1 MCTLT
6 VISGSLAI
14 VFMPHSQLCRG
25 GSVTLLLISFGL
37 TLIRLLD
44 LPLAVLQILSKF
56 ARTLVG
62 DTHPR
67 FGSLLFLVNLGKIPA
82 GFYFFSAT

>member
-1 MCTLT
+1 MCSLT

-14 VFMPHSQLCRG
+14 VFMPRSQLCRG
-25 GSVTLLLISFGL
+25 GSVTLLLM
-37 TLIRLLD
+37 
-44 LPLAVLQILSKF
+44 AVLQILSKF